1 MQVAY
6 KEISKD
12 LVPSRI
18 FPSDTE
24 YRTALESYLAQHAS
38 HYIEDLGRNSWI
50 SMFEEKLLPE
60 VREIFDSYQKNES
73 ATFLMSYKTVQSAD
87 RRSCMKFIYLLD

>member
-6 KEISKD
+6 KEISKE
-12 LVPSRI
+12 LVPSRL

-24 YRTALESYLAQHAS
+24 YRTALENYLARHAS
-38 HYIEDLGRNSWI
+38 HYIEDLGRNGWI
-50 SMFEEKLLPE
+50 SLFEEKLLPE

-73 ATFLMSYKTVQSAD
+73 E
-87 RRSCMKFIYLLD
+87 IYLIY